1 MEEILTSIALLI
13 VLPIVYGLF
22 YRLKDAEEKRITYD
36 SVFTVKMSKGILAF
50 FFIWMVICFAGMI
63 LVLFLFAKE
72 SPNRIS
78 AFWVSESVCFAFFM
92 AGAIGFLNGKFHYLV
107 VNNEGIIINKLFQ
120 KPQLIQYSDITYIY
134 NFGGVSCYDADGI
147 PLLSADHFHVG
158 ADRLYAFLQ
167 EKGYPSLPVP
177 YPSEDMKNNIRFIN
191 YKKKASLKIGLWC
204 FLIFGLISIGM
215 GILLNTEVE
224 FRSYENYE
232 VTGTIESYTAGD
244 EILRIKLENDSREY
258 FINNVVSDRIAADLY
273 DVIHQGT
280 QVVFHIA
287 YVDEYERHNISQ
299 IQINDKVYLDMA
311 DAENSECSNYRDT
324 IIFSYILMGIG
335 GFLIVLGGINF
346 IRIKKTNL
354 VMQ

>member
-22 YRLKDAEEKRITYD
+22 YRLKEAEEKRITYD
-36 SVFTVKMSKGILAF
+36 SVFTVKMNKGILAF
-50 FFIWMVICFAGMI
+50 FFIWMVICFAAMV

-72 SPNRIS
+72 APNRIS
-78 AFWVSESVCFAFFM
+78 AFWVSECVCFAFFT
-92 AGAIGFLNGKFHYLV
+92 AGAIGFLMGKFNYLV
-107 VNNEGIIINKLFQ
+107 VDNEGIIIKKLFQ
-120 KPQLIQYSDITYIY
+120 KPRMIQYSDISYIY
-134 NFGGVSCYDADGI
+134 HFDGVSCYDADGI

-177 YPSEDMKNNIRFIN
+177 YPSEDMKNNIRLIN
-191 YKKKASLKIGLWC
+191 YKKKASLKTGLWC
-204 FLIFGLISIGM
+204 FMIFGLVSIGM

-224 FRSYENYE
+224 FRPYENYE
-232 VTGTIESYTAGD
+232 VTGTIESYTTGD
-244 EILRIKLENDSREY
+244 EIIKIKLVNDSREY
-258 FINNVVSDRIAADLY
+258 FINNVVSDRIDEDLY
-273 DVIHQGT
+273 DDIRQGT
-280 QVVFHIA
+280 PVVFHIA

-299 IQINDKVYLDMA
+299 IQINDKVYLDME
-311 DAENSECSNYRDT
+311 DAENSEYSNYRDT
-324 IIFSYILMGIG
+324 IMLSYILIGIG

-346 IRIKKTNL
+346 RRIKKMNL